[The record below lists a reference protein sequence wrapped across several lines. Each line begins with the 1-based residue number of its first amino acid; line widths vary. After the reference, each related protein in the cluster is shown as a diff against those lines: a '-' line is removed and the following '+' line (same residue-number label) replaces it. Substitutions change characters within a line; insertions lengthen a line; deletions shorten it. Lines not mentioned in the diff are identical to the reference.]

1 MCNTAPASQGTLPG
15 KHSVKNIFYRKETVN
30 REANTADLFDCFIA
44 DHEKL
49 TGKRIH
55 DRARLDQLCNV
66 FDISEIVVNIA
77 NGDVCHNGWLHDIS
91 SGGAAVRVSPFTA
104 RSDDFHL
111 TFFLGIRLISVQA
124 KVKNVSTRGGA
135 HILGFKFVDIAND
148 CKEYLQ
154 GSIYITKLL
163 HEKSM
168 L

>member
-1 MCNTAPASQGTLPG
+1 MCNTAPASQCMLP
-15 KHSVKNIFYRKETVN
+15 KKDSISDFFYKTKNCKKKTN
-30 REANTADLFDCFIA
+30 ASDLFDCFIA
-44 DHEKL
+44 DHENL

-111 TFFLGIRLISVQA
+111 TFFLGTRLISVQA